1 MLYERLLRVPEN
13 TLICC
18 IQIDTSNKITALN
31 MFVCMFDQR
40 QSELGVFFSLVFTV
54 QRLEPI
60 QRTSICSDSLT
71 TGFWILKYH
80 IKRIAFQGENEP
92 RKLLLFQVHLS
103 CVNSALKGALA
114 KIFVTKILGLKVEE
128 RLICH

>member
-1 MLYERLLRVPEN
+1 MRDYYVYLKN

-31 MFVCMFDQR
+31 LFVCMFDQR
-40 QSELGVFFSLVFTV
+40 QSEHGVFFSLVFTV

-71 TGFWILKYH
+71 TFLSWILKYY
-80 IKRIAFQGENEP
+80 IKRI
-92 RKLLLFQVHLS
+92 
-103 CVNSALKGALA
+103 CVS
-114 KIFVTKILGLKVEE
+114 
-128 RLICH
+128 R